1 MFIKPREWFCRK
13 IALPGAY
20 RRVRDGAGYAEME
33 VRGAVG
39 ICSIDPIERRSA
51 LERKVA
57 VGKELM
63 RHT

>member
-1 MFIKPREWFCRK
+1 
-13 IALPGAY
+13 
-20 RRVRDGAGYAEME
+20 ME
-33 VRGAVG
+33 VRGLVG